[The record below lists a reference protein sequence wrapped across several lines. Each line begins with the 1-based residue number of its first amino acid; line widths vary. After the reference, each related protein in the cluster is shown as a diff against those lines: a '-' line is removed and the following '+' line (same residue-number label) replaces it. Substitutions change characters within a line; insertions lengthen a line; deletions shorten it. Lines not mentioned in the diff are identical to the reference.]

1 MDYNK
6 QGFERIYKDNYRQ
19 MYRFAFSILEDAEEA
34 RDAVSQVFT
43 QMWNSQPAIAD
54 ASVMGYL
61 LAATRNRCLNIMRQ
75 KRLRQQME
83 LEVAMQKAQQENE
96 EREELM
102 EELQRVINDNLTE
115 QDRRVLSLHYDE
127 EMTYEETAKALGIS
141 SSAVNKHIT
150 RSLGKIRSILKI
162 AR

>member
-43 QMWNSQPAIAD
+43 QMWNSQP
-54 ASVMGYL
+54 
-61 LAATRNRCLNIMRQ
+61 RNQSLNIMRQ

>member
-43 QMWNSQPAIAD
+43 QMWNKKPTIAN
-54 ASVMGYL
+54 ASVTGYL
-61 LAATRNRCLNIMRQ
+61 LAATRNQCLNILRQ
-75 KRLRQQME
+75 RRLRQQME

-127 EMTYEETAKALGIS
+127 EMTYEETAKTLGIS

-150 RSLGKIRSILKI
+150 RSLCKIRSILKN

>member
-54 ASVMGYL
+54 ASVTGYL
-61 LAATRNRCLNIMRQ
+61 LAATRNQSLNIMRQ

-150 RSLGKIRSILKI
+150 SSVGKIRSILKI

>member
-43 QMWNSQPAIAD
+43 QMWNSKPTIAN
-54 ASVMGYL
+54 ASVTGYL
-61 LAATRNRCLNIMRQ
+61 LAATRNQCLNIMRQ

-115 QDRRVLSLHYDE
+115 QDRRVLDLRGNSQ
-127 EMTYEETAKALGIS
+127 G
-141 SSAVNKHIT
+141 VRNKFIG
-150 RSLGKIRSILKI
+150 GK
-162 AR
+162 

>member
-1 MDYNK
+1 MPEHN
-6 QGFERIYKDNYRQ
+6 
-19 MYRFAFSILEDAEEA
+19 ATEA
-34 RDAVSQVFT
+34 L
-43 QMWNSQPAIAD
+43 
-54 ASVMGYL
+54 AS
-61 LAATRNRCLNIMRQ
+61 A
-75 KRLRQQME
+75 ME
-83 LEVAMQKAQQENE
+83 QEVAMQKAQQENE